1 MKPVLKEKRRKK
13 EALIAVLLLHKE
25 IYEFIFTEN
34 QINLGVELLPL
45 LYQWLGRL
53 FWSWYLYSLPT
64 LNS

>member
-53 FWSWYLYSLPT
+53 F
-64 LNS
+64 